1 MEKVTNAVTRKDKRE
16 DRQADRHKHTESDKQ
31 KSAIEI
37 NRQTNMLQTYQDLV
51 PVGVV
56 EWVTSANLKQ
66 LILCSVWVARVWRNE
81 RGYRKNNLDLVIDK
95 VCDEVLLWSEEE
107 RVGKGREIES
117 VEW

>member
-1 MEKVTNAVTRKDKRE
+1 
-16 DRQADRHKHTESDKQ
+16 
-31 KSAIEI
+31 
-37 NRQTNMLQTYQDLV
+37 MLQTYQDEV
-51 PVGVV
+51 PVGVD
-56 EWVTSANLKQ
+56 EWVTSANPKQ

-117 VEW
+117 VVWSDSERGGMGVYGEGGNMDIERVNNWRGEKRKNLGMKM